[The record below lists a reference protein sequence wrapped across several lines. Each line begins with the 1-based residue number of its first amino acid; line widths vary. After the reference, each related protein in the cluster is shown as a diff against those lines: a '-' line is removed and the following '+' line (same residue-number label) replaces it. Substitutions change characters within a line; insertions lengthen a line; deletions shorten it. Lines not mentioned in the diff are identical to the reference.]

1 MEKYIDVM
9 KQSTMLQETAYEG
22 LQHIQVLLKEG
33 KFEESIALFSE
44 TVQAFSSIEEA
55 VIGLPDEILTED
67 SKSLTTEV
75 RNAFNIVVSSYELK
89 EYGKVQEV
97 LQFTLTPRF
106 KRWME
111 ELVEA
116 FTPYLVS

>member
-9 KQSTMLQETAYEG
+9 KQTTMLQETVYEG
-22 LQHIQVLLKEG
+22 LQHIQALLKEG
-33 KFEESIALFSE
+33 KFEETIALFSE
-44 TVQAFSSIEEA
+44 TVQAFSSIEKA
-55 VIGLPDEILTED
+55 VIGLPDDILTEE

-75 RNAFNIVVSSYELK
+75 RDAFKIVVSSCELK

-106 KRWME
+106 QRWME
-111 ELVEA
+111 ELNKA
-116 FTPYLVS
+116 FMPYLVS